1 MRHPVTHQHFI
12 IPICCADL
20 FDRLVILNTNSLPD
34 GDGTDAAR
42 FPSTVLFNK
51 FQIWNAPFQ
60 SFRSMCN
67 IMRYG
72 IPLTAIMFALG
83 GAFSIKIYF
92 LYKCSNIL
100 LRITAQ

>member
-1 MRHPVTHQHFI
+1 MFRI
-12 IPICCADL
+12 ADL

-42 FPSTVLFNK
+42 FPSTILFNK

-60 SFRSMCN
+60 AFRGLVN

-72 IPLTAIMFALG
+72 IPLTAMMYALG
-83 GAFSIKIYF
+83 SYNIFEYMVANGIGSSSI
-92 LYKCSNIL
+92 LTWL
-100 LRITAQ
+100 H